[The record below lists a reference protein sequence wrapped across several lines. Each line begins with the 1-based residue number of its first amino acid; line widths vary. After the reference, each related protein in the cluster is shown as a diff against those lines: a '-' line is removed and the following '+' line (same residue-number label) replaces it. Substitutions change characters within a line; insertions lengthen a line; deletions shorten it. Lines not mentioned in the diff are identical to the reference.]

1 MTPTLLE
8 KALFTEILP
17 NDVPTEWEETR
28 QQVIKTMR
36 MRWAD
41 STRQARNRLYDEL
54 MEEATL
60 APQIALQ
67 TTAAIMIEKK
77 KVTIQTKLTYAKNLH
92 TVLRSLNNDV
102 TILAHYIAGL
112 RAMGAEKPINQAKPI
127 SKELLLAIECPLP
140 VKVALL
146 LARKTASRVDEIARL
161 KKESF
166 LKLSPEEVIVDFAD
180 RTKKSRG
187 KPFLPE
193 NLCVV
198 TGDLTSFLCENI
210 PAALEDWPKQSQIQK
225 HLPKPYTMHSI
236 KHGCAIVLIEAA
248 ANGLLEP
255 GLVPLVLKHQ
265 SKQPLGPVTLRYAAG
280 RLDLAAKVLRTQD
293 ATRHL

>member
-1 MTPTLLE
+1 MRGESRPRTRSAPHSNSKHHHHHTTSSRQATKTQDNSREAHTDTTPTPLE

-102 TILAHYIAGL
+102 TIRSCCCCCCRVRM
-112 RAMGAEKPINQAKPI
+112 RA
-127 SKELLLAIECPLP
+127 
-140 VKVALL
+140 
-146 LARKTASRVDEIARL
+146 ARI
-161 KKESF
+161 
-166 LKLSPEEVIVDFAD
+166 
-180 RTKKSRG
+180 
-187 KPFLPE
+187 
-193 NLCVV
+193 
-198 TGDLTSFLCENI
+198 
-210 PAALEDWPKQSQIQK
+210 
-225 HLPKPYTMHSI
+225 
-236 KHGCAIVLIEAA
+236 
-248 ANGLLEP
+248 
-255 GLVPLVLKHQ
+255 
-265 SKQPLGPVTLRYAAG
+265 
-280 RLDLAAKVLRTQD
+280 
-293 ATRHL
+293 